1 MGVTVLEMRS
11 LPSELLEW
19 LGHLLG
25 HLLGHWDHEAAWLFL
40 VSELGNGICY
50 ITTKGLGLSGIGFVK
65 LGSDSSFCT

>member
-11 LPSELLEW
+11 LPSGLLEW

-25 HLLGHWDHEAAWLFL
+25 HLLGHWDREAAWLFL
-40 VSELGNGICY
+40 GSELENGICY
-50 ITTKGLGLSGIGFVK
+50 IPTKGLGLSGIGFVK